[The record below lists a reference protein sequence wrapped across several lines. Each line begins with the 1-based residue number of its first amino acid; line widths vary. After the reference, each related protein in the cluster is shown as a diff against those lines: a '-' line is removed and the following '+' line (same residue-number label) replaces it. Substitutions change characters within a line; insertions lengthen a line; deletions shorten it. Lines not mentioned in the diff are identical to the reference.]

1 MTSTA
6 GRRAAAISTWAKAEL
21 ARRQLLD
28 FCERADRQY
37 KTPAH
42 VRAIAAM
49 LEDVEAGRRSRVI
62 VLVPPRHGKSRLLQL
77 FTAWYLG
84 RNPERNVVTCSHGQE
99 LADRNSRLSRACLED
114 DRWPFTTKLSSE
126 SSAVHRWNTTGGG
139 GLFAVGAGGGITG
152 RGADVLI
159 LDDLQHDA
167 GTDAER
173 ESTWR
178 WFAEVAVPRLE
189 PGGAVVVIATRW
201 HEDDLVGR
209 LLAAEDGAQWDLLS
223 LPAIALADDPI
234 GRDVGAPLWPERFGA
249 AELERRRI
257 AMGSRAFEA
266 QFNQNP
272 LPATGNLFQRAWLRG
287 YTSLP
292 AMRHTVLSLD
302 AASKVS
308 STNDYSVLLTAA
320 TDGVMYCVLD
330 VVRGRWEFPQLRDQ
344 VMTAH
349 SRFHPNAVVIEDASA
364 GVGLAQEL
372 QQETNLPI
380 LPVPAR
386 ASKISRAE
394 GVAPLFEAGKV
405 ALPQPA
411 LGLAWLDDFETELLR
426 FPNGKHDDQVDA
438 LVLALMKLR
447 DMAHS
452 SLPAPAGVV
461 RNPLRSWRSL
471 YR

>member
-6 GRRAAAISTWAKAEL
+6 GKRTAAISTWAKAEL

-28 FCERADRQY
+28 FCQRLDRQY

-42 VRAIAAM
+42 VRASAAL

-62 VLVPPRHGKSRLLQL
+62 VLEPPRHGKSRLLQL

-114 DRWPFTTKLSSE
+114 DRWPFATKLSAE
-126 SSAVHRWNTTGGG
+126 SSAVHRWNTRDGG

-167 GTDAER
+167 GSDTER

-178 WFAEVAVPRLE
+178 WYAEVAVPRLE
-189 PGGAVVVIATRW
+189 PGAAVVVIATRW

-209 LLAAEDGAQWDLLS
+209 MLAAEDGAEWKLLS
-223 LPAIALADDPI
+223 LPAIATANDPI
-234 GRDVGAPLWPERFGA
+234 GRPMGAPLWPERFGA
-249 AELERRRI
+249 VELESRRV

-272 LPATGNLFQRAWLRG
+272 LPATGNLFQRAWLHG
-287 YTSLP
+287 YETLP
-292 AMRHTVLSLD
+292 AMRHTVLALD

-308 STNDYSVLLTAA
+308 SKNDYSVLLTAG
-320 TDGVMYCVLD
+320 TDGVRYFVID

-344 VMTAH
+344 LLSAYSH
-349 SRFHPNAVVIEDASA
+349 HRPNAIIIEDASA

-380 LPVPAR
+380 IPVPAR
-386 ASKISRAE
+386 GSKISRAE

-405 ALPQPA
+405 AVPQPA
-411 LGLAWLDDFETELLR
+411 LGLPWLEEFETELLR

-438 LVLALMKLR
+438 VVLALTRLR
-447 DMAHS
+447 ELATTSIDPVCVS
-452 SLPAPAGVV
+452 VNPAPRRQSMWG
-461 RNPLRSWRSL
+461 
-471 YR
+471 